1 MSKKPTVDSLIYEDL
16 GNCLSCPHN
25 KKKKN
30 KLKTSYFLEKLERQI
45 FTMKTGK
52 TGKYEES
59 QLA

>member
-1 MSKKPTVDSLIYEDL
+1 MKILEIVTPVLTTR
-16 GNCLSCPHN
+16 
-25 KKKKN
+25 KKKN